1 MQTGGGG
8 GTTLTVD
15 GGVILERRG
24 HGGIS
29 FREASE
35 VCCERATR
43 GHILWGSPL
52 FREF

>member
-1 MQTGGGG
+1 MQAGRGGGAA
-8 GTTLTVD
+8 LTMD

-29 FREASE
+29 FGEASE
-35 VCCERATR
+35 VCCEGATG
-43 GHILWGSPL
+43 GHILRSSPL